1 MIFRL
6 LPRHKGDLAITNTS
20 TWYLFT
26 DPTWVEEV
34 LVKKNLLLLHHYDS
48 ITNQGFD
55 DSLIRR
61 SSNYFEW

>member
-20 TWYLFT
+20 TWHLFT

-34 LVKKNLLLLHHYDS
+34 LVKKTYS
-48 ITNQGFD
+48 YYITMTA
-55 DSLIRR
+55 
-61 SSNYFEW
+61 